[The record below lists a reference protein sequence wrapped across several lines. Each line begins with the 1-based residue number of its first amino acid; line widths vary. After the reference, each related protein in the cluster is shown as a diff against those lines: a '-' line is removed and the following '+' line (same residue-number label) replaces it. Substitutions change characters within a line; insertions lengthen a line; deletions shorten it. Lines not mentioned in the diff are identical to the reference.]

1 MKLLILGNSG
11 VGKSCMLMRYVD
23 DNFTENFFNT
33 IGVDFKLKNIQMKGK
48 KVKMQIWDTAGQE
61 RFRTITCNYYNNAHG
76 ILIVYDITD
85 KESFNAVK
93 EWIAEID
100 KYGKKNV
107 VKILVGNKVDMD
119 DKREV

>member
-1 MKLLILGNSG
+1 
-11 VGKSCMLMRYVD
+11 
-23 DNFTENFFNT
+23 
-33 IGVDFKLKNIQMKGK
+33 MKGK

-107 VKILVGNKVDMD
+107 VKILVGNKVDLE
-119 DKREV
+119 DKREVQTKEGQNLADFYKIDFFETSAKKSLKIDDCFKKITE